1 MREIRKGGSRKR
13 RGCRVLGNWRKG
25 DLVGILWGY
34 LGRWLDGTIRDVEAI
49 KCLLG
54 YAAEGREELPV

>member
-1 MREIRKGGSRKR
+1 M
-13 RGCRVLGNWRKG
+13 LGNWREG

-34 LGRWLDGTIRDVEAI
+34 LDRWLDGTIRDMEAI

-54 YAAEGREELPV
+54 YAAEGTEELPV